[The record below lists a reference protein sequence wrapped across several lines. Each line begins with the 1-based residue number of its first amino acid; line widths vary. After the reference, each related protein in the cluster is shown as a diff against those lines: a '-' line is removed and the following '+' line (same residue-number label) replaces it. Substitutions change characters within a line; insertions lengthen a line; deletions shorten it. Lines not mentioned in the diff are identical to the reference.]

1 MKKIKLKKVCIS
13 IFIIMAIVNVINVY
27 RSNIYANTIN
37 DIENNVDEESENYPI
52 YYSKDNKSSDEKT
65 GKNVTDVNKLGNLDI
80 IDNEVYVNTPTQ
92 EKIESGE
99 EIKGD
104 HRYEKFNTALSKIFG
119 VLIVTLQVASMAGI
133 IFAGVRYMFASA
145 DSRADLKKGLI
156 HLAIGM
162 IIVFGASSV
171 VGFVTGTFNELFS
184 NLM

>member
-1 MKKIKLKKVCIS
+1 MKRIKLKKICIS
-13 IFIIMAIVNVINVY
+13 ILIIMAIVNVINVY
-27 RSNIYANTIN
+27 RNNIYANTVN
-37 DIENNVDEESENYPI
+37 EVENNIDEESGNCHI
-52 YYSKDNKSSDEKT
+52 YYSKNNKSSDEKT
-65 GKNVTDVNKLGNLDI
+65 GKNVKNVDKLGELNKISEVDI
-80 IDNEVYVNTPTQ
+80 NTPTQ

-145 DSRADLKKGLI
+145 DSKADLKKGLI

-171 VGFVTGTFNELFS
+171 VGFVTRAFDDVFN